1 MDKLKF
7 EAENREKAEKLLKL
21 VAENPELPVL
31 PMVDYE
37 VVGGDWGC
45 WGGKWKDS
53 YIGHYLIDR
62 EDIKFKEDEDPEEMV
77 QRFTTDEE
85 YYNMTAEQM
94 KEFYNSLPWQKAIIV
109 YISTP

>member
-37 VVGGDWGC
+37 VVGDDWGC
-45 WGGKWKDS
+45 WAGNGKIVIS
-53 YIGHYLIDR
+53 G
-62 EDIKFKEDEDPEEMV
+62 
-77 QRFTTDEE
+77 
-85 YYNMTAEQM
+85 
-94 KEFYNSLPWQKAIIV
+94 II
-109 YISTP
+109 

>member
-37 VVGGDWGC
+37 VVGGDWGN

-53 YIGHYLIDR
+53 HIGHYLIDR
-62 EDIKFKEDEDPEEMV
+62 EDIKFKEDGDMEEMV
-77 QRFTTDEE
+77 QRFTEDEE
-85 YYNMTAEQM
+85 YYSMTAEQM

>member
-53 YIGHYLIDR
+53 YIGYYLIDR